1 LQIAEDIFELVI
13 SKMEKE
19 CGIKYFKVADITVQ
33 VQSDYPIGKNTF
45 HSKFERFEVFK
56 KNKDSITIF
65 HHVRP
70 VAEKR
75 IKPERA
81 KEVYK
86 KNQWQIFKDD
96 CTWFYHYNSI
106 FPGDPVDNVVGIMNR
121 DYSEIHIYPENMSK
135 QAYAQGRFPA
145 LTLFNTDQMIF
156 AKLLSDR
163 KGLVIHSNGFNING
177 NGVLI
182 AGVSGSGKS
191 TLSGMLKKLG
201 HEILCDDRMFVRSID
216 GRFHIFGNWCYGS
229 HPDVSPS
236 QAPLSGVIFLKKG
249 GRNRIKEI
257 TDQKAIVSKLMPVI
271 VKPMLDVEGWGKYL
285 STFGWLKKSACFYE
299 IEFDLSGKAGD
310 IISDYFK

>member
-1 LQIAEDIFELVI
+1 
-13 SKMEKE
+13 
-19 CGIKYFKVADITVQ
+19 
-33 VQSDYPIGKNTF
+33 VQSEYPISEKTF
-45 HSKFERFEVFK
+45 HSKFDRFEVLGK
-56 KNKDSITIF
+56 SDDIITIS
-65 HHVRP
+65 HHFEP
-70 VAEKR
+70 AEKAG
-75 IKPERA
+75 ILPDGL
-81 KEVYK
+81 KEIYK
-86 KNQWQIFKDD
+86 KDQWQIFKSDHAWVYCYTSLFLD
-96 CTWFYHYNSI
+96 AI
-106 FPGDPVDNVVGIMNR
+106 VEKAIGIMNT
-121 DYSEIHIYPENMSK
+121 DYSDIHIYAENITQEKYSV
-135 QAYAQGRFPA
+135 GRFPA

-236 QAPLSGVIFLKKG
+236 HAPLSGVLFLKKG
-249 GRNRIKEI
+249 GRNRIREI

>member
-1 LQIAEDIFELVI
+1 MI

-19 CGIKYFKVADITVQ
+19 CGIKYFKAADITVQ

-45 HSKFERFEVFK
+45 HSKFDRFEVFEK
-56 KNKDSITIF
+56 DKDSITIF
-65 HHVRP
+65 HHFHP
-70 VAEKR
+70 VGENI
-75 IKPERA
+75 IKPERG

-135 QAYAQGRFPA
+135 EVYAQGRFPA

-191 TLSGMLKKLG
+191 TLSGMLKKSG
-201 HEILCDDRMFVRSID
+201 HEILCDDRMFVRGID
-216 GRFHIFGNWCYGS
+216 GKFHIFGNWCYGS

-236 QAPLSGVIFLKKG
+236 HAPLSGVIFLKKG
-249 GRNRIKEI
+249 GQNCITEI
-257 TDQKAIVSKLMPVI
+257 TDQKAIVSRLIQVI
-271 VKPMLDVEGWGKYL
+271 VKPMLDVNGWEKYL
-285 STFGWLKKSACFYE
+285 STLDELKDKVQFYE
-299 IEFDLSGKAGD
+299 VEFDLSGQIGT
-310 IISDYFK
+310 IIDNFFN